1 VEFFK
6 SLGKGQPHYT
16 AGAFVGIGANF
27 GSEKS
32 SVVGVNLRYYFTYLL
47 GGGLPSLYDNY
58 TGEVAGTK
66 KDFGG
71 FFITFNI
78 GFSN

>member
-27 GSEKS
+27 GAEKS
-32 SVVGVNLRYYFTYLL
+32 NVFGVNFRYYFNYLF
-47 GGGLPSLYDNY
+47 GDGLPSLFNISD
-58 TGEVAGTK
+58 GRVAATK
-66 KDFGG
+66 RDFGG
-71 FFITFNI
+71 FFITLNV
-78 GFSN
+78 GMAY